1 MQEEFWKKKKL
12 SELTDEEW
20 EALCDGCGRCCYRKY
35 LSGRGRK
42 EKLFYTKVACDFLD
56 LKTNRCTVYENRFSE
71 SPDCE
76 KLTKEKLASS
86 SWLPDSC
93 AYRLLK
99 EGRELEAWHPLISK
113 NKDSVKRAGICIR
126 GGIHECDCDDW
137 MNYVLHAEK
146 RS

>member
-42 EKLFYTKVACDFLD
+42 KKLFYTKVACDFLD
-56 LKTNRCTVYENRFSE
+56 LKTNRCTVYGKRFSE

-76 KLTKEKLASS
+76 KLTKETLASC
-86 SWLPDSC
+86 SWMPDSC

-99 EGRELEAWHPLISK
+99 E
-113 NKDSVKRAGICIR
+113 
-126 GGIHECDCDDW
+126 
-137 MNYVLHAEK
+137 
-146 RS
+146 